1 MKFYEIYKKKK
12 EVDFMRNFVGFD
24 GEFEDVKFNE
34 DMYISELNKKSEE
47 AERIIMNTLCDA
59 ATQGL
64 SVDNTI
70 EDINIILKKRGL
82 QNSWSK
88 EDMVAYYDDCF
99 DDFEEYCERNG
110 QPKFKGN
117 N

>member
-1 MKFYEIYKKKK
+1 
-12 EVDFMRNFVGFD
+12 MRNFGAFT

-34 DMYISELNKKSEE
+34 DMYISELNEKSEE
-47 AERIIMNTLCDA
+47 AEKIIMNTLCDA
-59 ATQGL
+59 AISGL
-64 SVDNTI
+64 QIEGTI

-82 QNSWSK
+82 QNPWSK
-88 EDMVAYYDDCF
+88 EDMISYYNDCF

>member
-1 MKFYEIYKKKK
+1 
-12 EVDFMRNFVGFD
+12 MRDFVGFA
-24 GEFEDVKFNE
+24 GELEDVKFDE
-34 DMYISELNKKSEE
+34 DMYISELNEKSEE
-47 AERIIMNTLCDA
+47 AERIIMNILCDSA
-59 ATQGL
+59 ITGL
-64 SVDNTI
+64 PIEGTI

-82 QNSWSK
+82 QNPWSK

-99 DDFEEYCERNG
+99 DEFEEYCERNG